1 MLFSIDSRG
10 YISRDRRGVCRL
22 FCFNT
27 LVEPLH
33 ASWNLITRIS
43 TRISKLRKD
52 VKEVWNAHV
61 TTIKLTT
68 SMLGGIP
75 DRGTGNVDSPTP
87 LLIDGALVDEDA
99 TFCEDVALGRSRTL
113 DWPPADGSCG

>member
-10 YISRDRRGVCRL
+10 YIGRDRRGVCRL
-22 FCFNT
+22 FCFNR
-27 LVEPLH
+27 LVGPLY

-68 SMLGGIP
+68 SMLGGLL
-75 DRGTGNVDSPTP
+75 DR
-87 LLIDGALVDEDA
+87 GALVDEDA

-113 DWPPADGSCG
+113 DWPPADSCCG

>member
-27 LVEPLH
+27 LVGPLH
-33 ASWNLITRIS
+33 ASITRIS
-43 TRISKLRKD
+43 TRISKLLKD

-61 TTIKLTT
+61 ITIKLTT
-68 SMLGGIP
+68 SMLGGLL
-75 DRGTGNVDSPTP
+75 DR
-87 LLIDGALVDEDA
+87 GALVDEDA